1 MLLLDT
7 SKITWHTRL
16 WEYHRQNAVILV
28 SIHKLR
34 ILIEINLVSTQK
46 LRVMQNSIQLVN
58 NIFIFYHEQNFHW
71 KNTILSP
78 WLQNVRVISKNISL
92 SFLTVLIFKNNAN
105 SNGFQIT
112 LDTSKIVAT
121 NEIIWLVLL
130 LFLKQAYKATRLN
143 FPWF

>member
-1 MLLLDT
+1 
-7 SKITWHTRL
+7 
-16 WEYHRQNAVILV
+16 
-28 SIHKLR
+28 
-34 ILIEINLVSTQK
+34 
-46 LRVMQNSIQLVN
+46 
-58 NIFIFYHEQNFHW
+58 
-71 KNTILSP
+71 
-78 WLQNVRVISKNISL
+78 VISKNISL